1 MPNLY
6 LLARIAEGE
15 RSFDLG
21 PSASDEE
28 QAAYDQLVCDV
39 RQLTVLGYT
48 GELRPERRVD
58 GDGGHWRSLEVLSP
72 AITTAGADALRRAG
86 LNVTGEFAS
95 ERGPSVAPRS
105 AAFPVPLDVA
115 VAPAL

>member
-15 RSFDLG
+15 RSFTLR
-21 PSASDEE
+21 PSASDME

-39 RQLTVLGYT
+39 RHLAVLGYT

-58 GDGGHWRSLEVLSP
+58 AGGQHWRTLEVLP
-72 AITTAGADALRRAG
+72 LAVTTAGVDALRRAG
-86 LNVTGEFAS
+86 LDITGEFAIEYS
-95 ERGPSVAPRS
+95 SKLTLRAS
-105 AAFPVPLDVA
+105 
-115 VAPAL
+115 

>member
-15 RSFDLG
+15 RSFELA

-72 AITTAGADALRRAG
+72 AITTSGADALRRAG

-95 ERGPSVAPRS
+95 EHVPPAAPRS
-105 AAFPVPLDVA
+105 AGLTGSLDVA
-115 VAPAL
+115 ITPAM